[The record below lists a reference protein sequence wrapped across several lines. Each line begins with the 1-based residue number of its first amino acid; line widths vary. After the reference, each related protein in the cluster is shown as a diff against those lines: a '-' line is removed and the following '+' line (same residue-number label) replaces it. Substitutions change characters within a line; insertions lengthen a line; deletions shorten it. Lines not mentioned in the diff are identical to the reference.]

1 MHFRRFLFF
10 DLLFLLQLMGLFE
23 DLTGACIYTSL
34 MRAVHKSQLPA
45 AVLLP
50 CILTADG
57 FAPVHGT
64 AETGYKFLFNL
75 HFYPSDGFSAIW
87 ADVISSSIPVSL

>member
-10 DLLFLLQLMGLFE
+10 DLLFLLQFMSLFE

-57 FAPVHGT
+57 FAPFMVRQKPDT
-64 AETGYKFLFNL
+64 N
-75 HFYPSDGFSAIW
+75 
-87 ADVISSSIPVSL
+87 SSSISIFIPPTDSQQSGLV

>member
-10 DLLFLLQLMGLFE
+10 DLLFLLQFMSLFE

-50 CILTADG
+50 CILTTDG

-64 AETGYKFLFNL
+64 AFLFNL

>member
-1 MHFRRFLFF
+1 MLFRSFLFF

-23 DLTGACIYTSL
+23 DLTGACVYTSF
-34 MRAVHKSQLPA
+34 MRAVHKGQLPA

-50 CILTADG
+50 RILTADG

-64 AETGYKFLFNL
+64 AETGYKFLFDL
-75 HFYPSDGFSAIW
+75 HSYPSVGFSVIW
-87 ADVISSSIPVSL
+87 AGVISSSIPVSL